1 VLVRRGMVE
10 PPAHPRAALLRAGIA
25 AGILMVIVPMALAL
39 AGMSEASRVQG
50 GLRGATHR
58 PERAEEVGV
67 ALGGASL
74 VALLAPPGVL
84 LAVLS
89 ALALAGD
96 RRGARRGSAIEPA
109 PTDELAEKRGRRD
122 VVRVEGD
129 EAIEQADEAEGRP
142 G

>member
-1 VLVRRGMVE
+1 MNPPPGSRR
-10 PPAHPRAALLRAGIA
+10 ALLLRAGIA
-25 AGILMVIVPMALAL
+25 LGILLVIVPMALAL

-96 RRGARRGSAIEPA
+96 RRGARRGSAIEAAPA
-109 PTDELAEKRGRRD
+109 DELAEERGRRD
-122 VVRVEGD
+122 VVGVQRD
-129 EAIEQADEAEGRP
+129 EAVEEADEPERRP